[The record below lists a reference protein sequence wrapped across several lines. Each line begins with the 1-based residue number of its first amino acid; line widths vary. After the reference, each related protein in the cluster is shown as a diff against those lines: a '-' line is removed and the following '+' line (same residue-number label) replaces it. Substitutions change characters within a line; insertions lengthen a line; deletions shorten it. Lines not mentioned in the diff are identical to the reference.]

1 MSLNDAPSGERIH
14 IGVFGARN
22 AGKSSL
28 VNAMANQQVSVVSDT
43 AGTTTDP
50 VRKAM
55 ELLPLGPVLLIDTP
69 GFDDEG
75 KLGEQRVARARET
88 LRRADLAL
96 LVVDA
101 CKGLDLADLELQR
114 LLDASSVPYVIAYS
128 KADALSSGQRAG
140 IDAGLGANEIVV
152 SALAGEGIE
161 ELKEMLARRI
171 EGTGSERRLIADLL
185 EPGDFV
191 VLVTPIDESAPKGRM
206 ILPQQMAMR
215 DILDSHAA
223 FACCQP
229 QELELTLKSLSA
241 PPRIVVTDSQAFGF
255 VADVVPAEV
264 QLTSFSILMARY
276 KGNLPQLVKGA
287 AALDG
292 LRDGSKVL
300 MAEGCTHHRQCADIG
315 TVKIPNWIRSFT
327 GVEPLFETSSGLGFP
342 DDLSSYDLIVH
353 CGGCTL
359 NEREMEH
366 RLREARRTGVPMVN
380 YGVAVAHMN
389 GILKR
394 SLQPFPQVASLLGQR
409 LSAC

>member
-1 MSLNDAPSGERIH
+1 MSLNDVPSAERIH
-14 IGVFGARN
+14 IGVFGVRN

-28 VNAMANQQVSVVSDT
+28 VNAMANQQVSVVSEI

-101 CKGLDLADLELQR
+101 CKGLDLPDLELQR

-128 KADALSSGQRAG
+128 KADALSPAERAN
-140 IDAGLGANEIVV
+140 IDAGLGAHEVVV
-152 SALAGEGIE
+152 SALTGEGVE
-161 ELKEMLARRI
+161 ELKEMLAHRM
-171 EGTGSERRLIADLL
+171 EGAKSERRLISDLL
-185 EPGDFV
+185 EPGDLV

-215 DILDSHAA
+215 DILEAHTT
-223 FACCQP
+223 FVCCQP
-229 QELELTLKSLSA
+229 QELELALKSLSA

-255 VADVVPAEV
+255 VADVVPPEV

-276 KGNLPQLVKGA
+276 KGNLAQLVEGA

-292 LRDGSKVL
+292 LCDGSRVL

-342 DDLSSYDLIVH
+342 DYLSGYDLIVH

-366 RLREARRTGVPMVN
+366 RLREARRAGVPIVN
-380 YGVAVAHMN
+380 YGVAIAHMN

-394 SLQPFPQVASLLGQR
+394 SLQPFPQVASLLR
-409 LSAC
+409 